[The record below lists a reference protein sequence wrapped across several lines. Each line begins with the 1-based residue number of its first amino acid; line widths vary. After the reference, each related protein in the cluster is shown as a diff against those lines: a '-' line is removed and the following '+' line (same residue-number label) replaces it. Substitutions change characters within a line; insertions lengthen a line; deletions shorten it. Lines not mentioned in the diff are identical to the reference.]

1 MFNVLAFNFFQF
13 NVFFYLQDRITLAEK
28 NERLQSQLKS
38 LKEDLASTR
47 DDQVFIQG
55 LGSI

>member
-1 MFNVLAFNFFQF
+1 MFLHSIFFNLM
-13 NVFFYLQDRITLAEK
+13 FFYLQDRITLAEK